1 MIYPS
6 KRLIFYFYIKDNWI
20 ENITNRIH
28 LLCLKHY
35 AHIFDEAVF
44 VISVD
49 DINNY
54 ELIHSFEMAVLDLGF
69 TPNISFKIVEN
80 TYLREAR
87 TFYDLIAK
95 KLEEY
100 DGITFFGHNKGIS
113 YTDVTEDTLKWI
125 TALYYFNLG
134 VELPYNGLNGKCFY
148 GALKSKDIFIEDYTE
163 RSDVVLPK
171 YNWVYCGTFFWGKYQ
186 EIDNILKN
194 MGRSVPGMYSRWFDE
209 MFPGNVLEEF
219 WGSCYGECDVSRK
232 LVLGNNID
240 EYIASTYEGN
250 EWVCSDFY
258 EFYENILKNE
268 GIR

>member
-1 MIYPS
+1 MKILDK
-6 KRLIFYFYIKDNWI
+6 KRLVFSFYLDENTFNSKVNKLHFGLLKKYIN
-20 ENITNRIH
+20 E
-28 LLCLKHY
+28 
-35 AHIFDEAVF
+35 FDEIIF
-44 VISVD
+44 CIIPKNGVD
-49 DINNY
+49 GYFIN
-54 ELIHSFEMAVLDLGF
+54 ELQKTIINF
-69 TPNISFKIVEN
+69 THKNIVFKIVEN
-80 TYLREAR
+80 TNYRESLV
-87 TFYDLIAK
+87 FK
-95 KLEEY
+95 KEVVDKMSKL
-100 DGITFFGHNKGIS
+100 DGLTFFGHNKGIS

-148 GALKSKDIFIEDYTE
+148 GALKSKDIFLEDYTE

-171 YNWVYCGTFFWGKYQ
+171 YNWIYCGTFFWGKYQ

>member
-1 MIYPS
+1 MKDIDK
-6 KRLIFYFYIKDNWI
+6 KRMVFAFYLNNKTFDNKFNQLHFKLLKKYIN
-20 ENITNRIH
+20 
-28 LLCLKHY
+28 
-35 AHIFDEAVF
+35 IFDE
-44 VISVD
+44 VIFGLIVD
-49 DINNY
+49 EDIDVEVINRFQC
-54 ELIHSFEMAVLDLGF
+54 LMLSFYHK
-69 TPNISFKIVEN
+69 NIVFKIVEN
-80 TYLREAR
+80 TNYRESLV
-87 TFYDLIAK
+87 FK
-95 KLEEY
+95 KEVVDKMSKL
-100 DGITFFGHNKGIS
+100 DGLTFFGHNKGIS
-113 YTDVTEDTLKWI
+113 YADVTEDTLKWI

-148 GALKSKDIFIEDYTE
+148 GALKSKDIFLEDYTKG
-163 RSDVVLPK
+163 SDVVLPK

-186 EIDNILKN
+186 EIDNVLNN